1 MKSVHLALFVLFA
14 CNDVTDD
21 KPFVNEQE
29 SAAAPAVAE
38 TTAGPA
44 VSAYAHMLKGP
55 WTKDEYPSFI
65 WSVSDS
71 TILFESDMLQHPYT
85 MSGDT
90 IIIDP
95 LDPAQPKQKTVILK
109 LTADLLVIRDA
120 ATGMEEQLKRM
131 R

>member
-1 MKSVHLALFVLFA
+1 MRSFHITALLMLLA
-14 CNDVTDD
+14 CNDAPDD
-21 KPFVNEQE
+21 RPIATTRD
-29 SAAAPAVAE
+29 SASPSSGARAAQQLE
-38 TTAGPA
+38 G
-44 VSAYAHMLKGP
+44 S

-71 TILFESDMLQHPYT
+71 TILFESDMLEHPYT

-109 LTADLLVIRDA
+109 LTPDLLVIRDA
-120 ATGMEEQLKRM
+120 GTGIEEQLKRM